1 MLILLPP
8 SETKRPGGVG
18 ISMDKAAIIW
28 AALDPARE
36 KVISALEKLSRN
48 PEVAAKALKLGKK
61 SVSEAA
67 KNLSLW
73 TSPTMPALQ
82 RYTGTLYDALSFDTL
97 DANALGR
104 AHRQLFIQSAL
115 FGLVPAM
122 EQIPDYRCSAD
133 SKLPGITLKRI
144 WAEAHGAVW
153 PRLQGPILDLRSE
166 SYVSLNPIPENLESY
181 FVEVIDQQSGRA
193 LNHFNKKAKGAFVRA
208 ALTHGLEGVSD
219 LITVASKAGLG
230 FQLAGD
236 RVLLS
241 VPEGF

>member
-18 ISMDKAAIIW
+18 ISIDKAAIIW

-36 KVISALEKLSRN
+36 KVIASLEKVSKK

-61 SVSEAA
+61 SLVEAT

-82 RYTGTLYDALSFDTL
+82 RYTGTLYDALDYPTL
-97 DANALGR
+97 SDEALER
-104 AHRQLFIQSAL
+104 AGRQLLIQSAL

-133 SKLPGITLKRI
+133 SKLPKINLKQL
-144 WAEAHGAVW
+144 WQKAHEAVW

-166 SYVSLNPIPENLESY
+166 SYVALNPIPESLESY
-181 FVEVIDQQSGRA
+181 FVEVIDQKSGRA

-208 ALTHGLEGVSD
+208 ALTYGLDDVSD
-219 LITVASKAGLG
+219 LSTVASKAGLG

>member
-8 SETKRPGGVG
+8 SETKRPGGAGVS
-18 ISMDKAAIIW
+18 IDKAAIIW
-28 AALDPARE
+28 AALDPARA
-36 KVISALEKLSRN
+36 KVIAALEKTSRK

-67 KNLSLW
+67 KNLQLW
-73 TSPTMPALQ
+73 SSPTMPALK
-82 RYTGTLYDALSFDTL
+82 RYTGTLYDALDFETL
-97 DANALGR
+97 SEDALAR
-104 AHRQLFIQSAL
+104 ADRQLFIQSAL
-115 FGLVPAM
+115 FGLVPSM

-133 SKLPGITLKRI
+133 SKLPGVNLKKI
-144 WAEAHGAVW
+144 WTEAHGAVW

-166 SYVSLNPIPENLESY
+166 SYASLNPIPENFESY
-181 FVEVIDQQSGRA
+181 YVEVIDKQSGRA
-193 LNHFNKKAKGAFVRA
+193 LNHFNKKAKGAFARA
-208 ALTHGLEGVSD
+208 ALAHGLEGVSD
-219 LITVASKAGLG
+219 LSTVASKAGLG